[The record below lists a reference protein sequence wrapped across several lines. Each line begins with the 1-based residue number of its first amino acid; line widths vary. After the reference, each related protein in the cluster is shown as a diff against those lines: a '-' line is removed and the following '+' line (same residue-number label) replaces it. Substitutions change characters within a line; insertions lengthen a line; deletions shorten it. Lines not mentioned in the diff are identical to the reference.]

1 MYLLKTFL
9 GSLSLVS
16 SPFFITIILSISITT
31 ILYYPHSMPY
41 FLDVF
46 VSLFFYSVFSLMNV
60 FTSSMLSSMPEI
72 LSSMTCIVL
81 VYLAS
86 VVPVQ
91 VPKFFISRISSVF
104 FTDSYFHFHVL
115 NSFIL
120 FRLLLVFA

>member
-1 MYLLKTFL
+1 
-9 GSLSLVS
+9 
-16 SPFFITIILSISITT
+16 
-31 ILYYPHSMPY
+31 
-41 FLDVF
+41 
-46 VSLFFYSVFSLMNV
+46 
-60 FTSSMLSSMPEI
+60 MPEI

-115 NSFIL
+115 NSFICFLKTYL
-120 FRLLLVFA
+120 FITWCGACSWVSWRDLLISTLRASTISIYLILRCLWVLW